1 MSEEQRREFGRDGVS
16 GLVDRERALRAKLLP
31 RRDRSTEDRE
41 RFERL
46 NAKRKDGPGSSS

>member
-31 RRDRSTEDRE
+31 RRDRSTEDQQKYR
-41 RFERL
+41 RL
-46 NAKRKDGPGSSS
+46 RDRPAQES